1 MSSSVNQA
9 LLFLV
14 QNIFQLYIFIVLI
27 RFLLQVAKADFY
39 NPMSQFVIK
48 ATAPI
53 LTPLR
58 RLIPGIAGL
67 DIAALVLALLLQF
80 VMIIL
85 IFLIASGT
93 FANPI
98 TLLIGTFAGIV
109 NNLVSIYFFGI
120 IISAILSWIPQA
132 QGHPVAQL
140 ISQLVEPAL
149 APFRKLLPDMG
160 GIDISPIL
168 AIMIFQ
174 VLRILLQPY
183 VVV

>member
-1 MSSSVNQA
+1 MPASVNEA

-14 QNIFQLYIFIVLI
+14 QNIFQLYIFVVLI

-39 NPMSQFVIK
+39 NPVSQFVVK
-48 ATAPI
+48 VTAPI

-58 RLIPGIAGL
+58 RIIPGVAGL
-67 DIAALVLALLLQF
+67 DIAAIALTLALQL
-80 VMIIL
+80 VMIL
-85 IFLIASGT
+85 LVFLIHTGGLP
-93 FANPI
+93 NLI
-98 TLLIGTFAGIV
+98 TLFIGTIAGTV
-109 NNLVSIYFFGI
+109 NSLISIYFFGI
-120 IISAILSWIPQA
+120 IISAIISWVPPA
-132 QGHPVAQL
+132 QGHPAAQL
-140 ISQLVEPAL
+140 VFQLVEPAL

-174 VLRILLQPY
+174 VARILIQPF